1 MFDFY
6 PTWSGVAVPDGLDG
20 VDQWSALAS
29 SSGRTSGRTEILHNI
44 DEDRTRGLFQV
55 SGGRTRGLFQV
66 RRGPGASSRL
76 VEDRTRSLFQVSG
89 GQEQGP
95 LTG

>member
-1 MFDFY
+1 M
-6 PTWSGVAVPDGLDG
+6 AVPDGLDG

-55 SGGRTRGLFQV
+55 S
-66 RRGPGASSRL
+66 RGPGASSGL
-76 VEDRTRSLFQVSG
+76 VEDK
-89 GQEQGP
+89 GP
-95 LTG
+95 LPG

>member
-29 SSGRTSGRTEILHNI
+29 SSRRTSGRTEILHNI

-55 SGGRTRGLFQV
+55 SGGQ
-66 RRGPGASSRL
+66 
-76 VEDRTRSLFQVSG
+76 D
-89 GQEQGP
+89 QGP
-95 LTG
+95 LPG